1 MLPPRAEVLLFCRP
15 TSMQCQLYKQ
25 ITNQHG
31 TSGSIGAT
39 SDALTALTNLRKI
52 CAHPAL
58 FVDTTLVGTNSSS
71 GCTTTATVNL
81 SGKLKLLDALL
92 TTIRAKAPQD
102 KVVVVS
108 NYTSACTWT
117 FAFVVVI
124 FLPLSQSYRL
134 LAVSIIED
142 RILKARG
149 LTYIRLDGSTE
160 LSNRQGIVDLFNKTS
175 AQRSFAFLL
184 SSKAGGCGLNLI
196 GGVSSTRRA
205 LGKIQCM

>member
-108 NYTSACTWT
+108 NYTSACT
-117 FAFVVVI
+117 
-124 FLPLSQSYRL
+124 
-134 LAVSIIED
+134 
-142 RILKARG
+142 
-149 LTYIRLDGSTE
+149 
-160 LSNRQGIVDLFNKTS
+160 
-175 AQRSFAFLL
+175 
-184 SSKAGGCGLNLI
+184 
-196 GGVSSTRRA
+196 
-205 LGKIQCM
+205 